1 MVFKWIYILGRDF
14 RNRSSKRI
22 QQFLLQSNTYTLNQ
36 LETYQLKKLTELV
49 SHAYNYSEYYR
60 KSFDK
65 KKVHPADIK
74 KLSDLEKL
82 PIITKSEL
90 ISFNAEIHS
99 KFEFKKTFT
108 AKTSGTSGESLTFSR
123 NEYSDSFNRTVINH
137 NYSDYNVK
145 PWHRNGYFWGFDS
158 SFIQQIKTKCLDV
171 LQNRFRVFSYSESE
185 LTKFIKK
192 LKNAKYLHGYSSSI
206 YQTAIAINTGNL
218 EKPNNILMVKGTSEK
233 IFDYYQPEIIKAF
246 GTKMI
251 SEYGAAESGIIAFE
265 CPKGNM
271 HLNMEGVIVE
281 EVNNEILVTNLHM
294 LSFPIIRYKLG
305 DYIKLASK
313 NTSCM
318 CGKNHVILSEVV
330 GRIGETVYGIKNSY
344 PSLYFYYIFKNIS
357 KSHKLN
363 LEYQI
368 IQEEKGELVFNIASV
383 LTMDE
388 RKILDDEI
396 NKYFKNDIHYK
407 INSNAEFKVQK
418 GKKKSFIS
426 HIN

>member
-1 MVFKWIYILGRDF
+1 
-14 RNRSSKRI
+14 
-22 QQFLLQSNTYTLNQ
+22 
-36 LETYQLKKLTELV
+36 
-49 SHAYNYSEYYR
+49 
-60 KSFDK
+60 
-65 KKVHPADIK
+65 
-74 KLSDLEKL
+74 
-82 PIITKSEL
+82 
-90 ISFNAEIHS
+90 
-99 KFEFKKTFT
+99 
-108 AKTSGTSGESLTFSR
+108 
-123 NEYSDSFNRTVINH
+123 
-137 NYSDYNVK
+137 
-145 PWHRNGYFWGFDS
+145 
-158 SFIQQIKTKCLDV
+158 
-171 LQNRFRVFSYSESE
+171 
-185 LTKFIKK
+185 
-192 LKNAKYLHGYSSSI
+192 
-206 YQTAIAINTGNL
+206 
-218 EKPNNILMVKGTSEK
+218 MVKGTSEK

-383 LTMDE
+383 LTM
-388 RKILDDEI
+388 
-396 NKYFKNDIHYK
+396 
-407 INSNAEFKVQK
+407 A
-418 GKKKSFIS
+418 
-426 HIN
+426 